1 MEALFYPKECKRFLG
16 ACNGLNKE
24 FIGRGF

>member
-24 FIGRGF
+24 FIERGF